1 MRCLRWCQCGVMW
14 LVVVQGVDGGGGRG
28 SEACY
33 CQERR
38 QELECR
44 YVTFDSCEYSFVK
57 LPKYF
62 IMYMYVTL
70 ITTSPPPPHLLLLSL
85 LLFILLISPLSFP
98 SLLLSPCIT
107 SKSYFLFVY
116 SGHYCGW
123 EPHTPA
129 VSPPL
134 EKLPPSWHQEG
145 EMEPWR
151 RWGVLCK
158 ISLSLIYS

>member
-14 LVVVQGVDGGGGRG
+14 LVVVQGVDGRGGRG

-33 CQERR
+33 CQKRR

-57 LPKYF
+57 SPKYF

-70 ITTSPPPPHLLLLSL
+70 TTTSPPPLSPA
-85 LLFILLISPLSFP
+85 FHSSYFP
-98 SLLLSPCIT
+98 SLLPLITPLSCIT

-129 VSPPL
+129 VSAPL

-158 ISLSLIYS
+158 ISLLLIYS